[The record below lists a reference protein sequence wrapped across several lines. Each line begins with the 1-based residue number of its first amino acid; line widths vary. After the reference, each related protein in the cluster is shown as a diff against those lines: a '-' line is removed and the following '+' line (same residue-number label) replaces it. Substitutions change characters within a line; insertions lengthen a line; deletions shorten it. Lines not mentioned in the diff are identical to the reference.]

1 MMRSNKL
8 WFVSTVVFLLTACGQ
23 DVRLVYDRQ
32 LYHTQEFKE
41 NHYQNRLLT
50 TTLGPATYSSQG
62 ATILTFANDNI
73 RRAIPTSIEDP
84 FGDQFALQQKLSR
97 QMPAVAYGIESKLFD
112 GILYCTDAQRLSK
125 SRLQLLPEGMGY
137 VFPESLKQ
145 SASQTLGLFMKAGA
159 DTNQQ
164 GQHIRSLNVTLTLF
178 KKITSGWNRVVLQ
191 LAITDFVQ
199 SAFPG
204 YYEVTLPNQ
213 ALIGTEAFGFE
224 YEIIDPL
231 PAVGAETLTGVF
243 LYEMLFPG
251 SVWGR

>member
-1 MMRSNKL
+1 MMISNKI
-8 WFVSTVVFLLTACGQ
+8 WFVSMVVFLLTACGQ

-41 NHYQNRLLT
+41 NHYQNHLLS
-50 TTLGPATYSSQG
+50 TTLGSATYSSQA
-62 ATILTFANDNI
+62 ATMLTFANEDI
-73 RRAIPTSIEDP
+73 RRAIPTSTEDP

-97 QMPAVAYGIESKLFD
+97 QLPAVAYGIESKLFD

-145 SASQTLGLFMKAGA
+145 STSQTIGLFMKAGA

-164 GQHIRSLNVTLTLF
+164 GRHIRSLNVTLTLF
-178 KKITSGWNRVVLQ
+178 KPTTLGWDRVILH
-191 LAITDFVQ
+191 LTINDLVQ

-204 YYEVTLPNQ
+204 YYEVTLPSL
-213 ALIGTEAFGFE
+213 ALVGTQAFGFE

-231 PAVGAETLTGVF
+231 PFIGGETLTGVF
-243 LYEMLFPG
+243 LYEVLFPG